1 MRTIVYLDS
10 YANLY
15 IDCLYRL
22 IQLLI
27 PIHISTFII
36 KLGFNWLIRLVKDSL
51 KRNKNKQIMNIKK
64 LI

>member
-27 PIHISTFII
+27 HINTFMI

>member
-22 IQLLI
+22 IQLL
-27 PIHISTFII
+27 IHISTFII